1 MDRYDYPLAVM
12 PAHSTDQI
20 YPAVGWQM
28 FAAERMVYLY
38 VYVYVYVYGA
48 RMNYDDI
55 FII

>member
-38 VYVYVYVYGA
+38 VYVYVYGA

>member
-38 VYVYVYVYGA
+38 LHVYGA

-55 FII
+55 FRI